1 MYLYLAL
8 LLHRDYFRRPDS
20 SLSCSFVPQGLFP
33 PSGFISILLFCSTGI
48 ISAARIHLY
57 LPLLSH
63 RDYFRRSD
71 SSLSCSFAP
80 QGLFRPAR
88 CISILLFSSAG
99 IILPRPDASLSSSF
113 ASQGLFPPAGFIP
126 SLLFCSTGII
136 SASRIHLYLALFF
149 HRDYFHRP
157 DSSLSCS
164 FLPQGLFCPAR
175 MHLYLALLLH
185 RDYFRRPNASLSC
198 SFAPQG
204 LFRPAR
210 CISVLLFCSTEIIS
224 TVRMHLYLAFLFHRD
239 YFHRPNA
246 SLSSSFVPQGLFPPP
261 GFISIFLFC
270 STGIISTGRM
280 HLYLALFFHRD
291 YFRRSDSSLSC
302 SFLPQGLF
310 PPPGFISILLF
321 SSTGIILPRP
331 NASLSCSFA
340 PQRLFPP
347 PECISILLFCSTG
360 IISTGQMHLCL
371 AFLFHRDYFH
381 RPDASL
387 SCFSVP
393 QRLFPPSECISI
405 FLFCPTGIISAARI
419 HLYLPLLLHR
429 DYFRRPDSSLSS
441 SFAPQGLF
449 PPPRFIPTLLFF
461 TTGIISAAR
470 IHLYL
475 PLLLHKDYFHQPNA
489 SLIRA
494 PVKYQRPNFYYT
506 GNTRMA
512 SADTLCKNFPQDRQK
527 TKCFISFYF
536 IFLPIW

>member
-1 MYLYLAL
+1 MPRPDVSLSCSFAPQGLFPPAGFISILLFCPTGIISAVRIHLYLAL
-8 LLHRDYFRRPDS
+8 LLHRDYFCRPDS
-20 SLSCSFVPQGLFP
+20 SLSSSFVPQGLFP
-33 PSGFISILLFCSTGI
+33 PVGFISILLFCSTGI
-48 ISAARIHLY
+48 IS
-57 LPLLSH
+57 
-63 RDYFRRSD
+63 
-71 SSLSCSFAP
+71 
-80 QGLFRPAR
+80 
-88 CISILLFSSAG
+88 
-99 IILPRPDASLSSSF
+99 
-113 ASQGLFPPAGFIP
+113 
-126 SLLFCSTGII
+126 TG
-136 SASRIHLYLALFF
+136 
-149 HRDYFHRP
+149 
-157 DSSLSCS
+157 
-164 FLPQGLFCPAR
+164 Q
-175 MHLYLALLLH
+175 
-185 RDYFRRPNASLSC
+185 
-198 SFAPQG
+198 
-204 LFRPAR
+204 
-210 CISVLLFCSTEIIS
+210 
-224 TVRMHLYLAFLFHRD
+224 
-239 YFHRPNA
+239 
-246 SLSSSFVPQGLFPPP
+246 
-261 GFISIFLFC
+261 
-270 STGIISTGRM
+270 M
-280 HLYLALFFHRD
+280 HLYLALFFRRDYFAPSGCISIFLFCFTGIISAGRIHPQLALLFHRD
-291 YFRRSDSSLSC
+291 YFCQPDSSLSC